1 MTDAAP
7 NPLAHPLIVCLTQIV
22 EALCQAID
30 AQNGRGVVTRL
41 MAWQLRRWLR
51 KLTAQLAPALAR
63 ADAIAAG
70 AAERPAM
77 IPGAPPE
84 AVADAMPLEITAD
97 TRQDSSQDTSQDTSQ
112 DLGQP
117 AAQDGD
123 QYRAPPGP
131 AVPAAPAD
139 QALSQDGSPAALP
152 TAQARDDGPGGACAT
167 PDEPVAP
174 ATRDGRRG
182 TPAPYS
188 APYPAASA
196 PAVAARR
203 SAVPA
208 AHRPP
213 DFQKAPGAMGIRAR

>member
-1 MTDAAP
+1 MTDATP

-30 AQNGRGVVTRL
+30 AQNGRGFVTRL
-41 MAWQLRRWLR
+41 MACQLRRWLR

-63 ADAIAAG
+63 ADAIAAV

-77 IPGAPPE
+77 IPCALSG

-97 TRQDSSQDTSQDTSQ
+97 TSQDP
-112 DLGQP
+112 GQP

-131 AVPAAPAD
+131 GVPAAPHRPAD
-139 QALSQDGSPAALP
+139 QALSQDGPPAALP
-152 TAQARDDGPGGACAT
+152 TARSRDDSPEGARAA

-182 TPAPYS
+182 TPAPYPVGS
-188 APYPAASA
+188 AT
-196 PAVAARR
+196 AVAARR

>member
-97 TRQDSSQDTSQDTSQ
+97 TRQDTSQDTSQ

-213 DFQKAPGAMGIRAR
+213 DFQKAPGAMRIRAR

>member
-97 TRQDSSQDTSQDTSQ
+97 TRQDTSQDTSQ